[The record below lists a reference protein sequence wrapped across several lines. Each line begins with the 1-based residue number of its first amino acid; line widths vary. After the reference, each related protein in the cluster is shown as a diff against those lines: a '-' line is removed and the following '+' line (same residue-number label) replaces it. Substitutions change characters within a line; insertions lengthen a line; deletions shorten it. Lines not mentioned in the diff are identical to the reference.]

1 MATEVNLL
9 VVRDLVR
16 IIRPTT
22 GPVHREIGS
31 VSGSISK
38 IVMASVTVTSQRSL
52 EIQRPFRASTP
63 TATLLASQHQH
74 RSRHQ
79 PKPRP
84 CSMVRRTIIRL
95 KPSLERDATDN
106 QIAARMYGVGADE
119 MMARFGATNSCV
131 DYYSSEWKS
140 CSRTASY
147 QAGASYRKFFEP
159 YRL

>member
-63 TATLLASQHQH
+63 TATLLANTSTGPDI
-74 RSRHQ
+74 S
-79 PKPRP
+79 
-84 CSMVRRTIIRL
+84 
-95 KPSLERDATDN
+95 PSLDPAVWCAG
-106 QIAARMYGVGADE
+106 Q
-119 MMARFGATNSCV
+119 
-131 DYYSSEWKS
+131 SS
-140 CSRTASY
+140 
-147 QAGASYRKFFEP
+147 G
-159 YRL
+159 